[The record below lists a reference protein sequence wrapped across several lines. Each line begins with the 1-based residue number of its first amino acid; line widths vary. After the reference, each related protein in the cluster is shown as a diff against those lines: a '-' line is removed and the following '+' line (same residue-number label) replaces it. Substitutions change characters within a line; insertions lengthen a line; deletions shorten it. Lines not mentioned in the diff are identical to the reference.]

1 MFFNPVWRD
10 FCCTLYKLKKQTSK
24 KKSKRIRSDN
34 MVVPSL
40 LSVAWWQLK
49 NKDTLD
55 ITFEELDTGSERN
68 CMLSRPLLDT
78 IPHTLSISEKK
89 TQLDHSLLSLCNA
102 FFFLLIDRQSC
113 MCLCSVEGLSFLM
126 TSLQNSVL
134 CLNLWGGFFYSP
146 FQTQPKITWTFI
158 SQHLFGVFC
167 VPSRWYSIECR
178 CLLI

>member
-1 MFFNPVWRD
+1 
-10 FCCTLYKLKKQTSK
+10 
-24 KKSKRIRSDN
+24 

-49 NKDTLD
+49 NKDTLG
-55 ITFEELDTGSERN
+55 ITFDELDTGSERN

-134 CLNLWGGFFYSP
+134 CLNLWGVLLFTFSNP
-146 FQTQPKITWTFI
+146 TQN
-158 SQHLFGVFC
+158 HLDFHFTASFRRILCTVALVLYRMSLSTHLINLFLIPLSTRG
-167 VPSRWYSIECR
+167 PSFK
-178 CLLI
+178 